1 MHSGKGVRCNWEKL
15 GQEVFPLFLHLAG
28 AVPGNH
34 HSFKNVML
42 QTGANV
48 LATLTS

>member
-1 MHSGKGVRCNWEKL
+1 MHSAEGVWCNWEKL
-15 GQEVFPLFLHLAG
+15 GQEVLPLFPNLAG

-34 HSFKNVML
+34 HSCKNVVL
-42 QTGANV
+42 QTSTNV